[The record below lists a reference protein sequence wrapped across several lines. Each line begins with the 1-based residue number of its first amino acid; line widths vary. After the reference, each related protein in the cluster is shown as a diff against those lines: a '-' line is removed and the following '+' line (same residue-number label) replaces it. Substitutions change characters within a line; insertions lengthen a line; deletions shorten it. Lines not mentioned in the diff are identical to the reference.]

1 MTQASPV
8 GQATSLFQEQFGSGP
23 TVVVSAPGRVN
34 LIGEHTD
41 YNGGPVL
48 PLAIERRTVVA
59 AGHGEGWAAV
69 SAIDGTVH
77 LLEPDAPSPDSWTAY
92 LTGAIRVLRRRG
104 ITLRGARLAI
114 ASNLPVGMGLSSSA
128 ALSVAAT
135 RALVGLAGNKV
146 SAELIAEVA
155 YLAEHDEVGVPCG
168 RMDQTVIA
176 LARTGSAL
184 LFETGNGAMTQ
195 LPFPGRVWVFET
207 GVSHQLTTGDYNT
220 RRRECQVALRLVRDY
235 GSLVTVLA
243 AIAAEELP
251 ELERMLPPPWK
262 LRLRHVVTEVARTH
276 AAARAL
282 VARDLPSLGRLL
294 LEGHESLRQ
303 NFQSSCAE
311 ADVLVEAAVQH
322 GAWGARLTG
331 AGWGGAV
338 IALIPDEQEA
348 RVAAEVSDDFRQRFG
363 RLPDAW
369 ATKAAA
375 GVRSEKSAIGDRRQS

>member
-1 MTQASPV
+1 VTQASPV

-59 AGHGEGWAAV
+59 AGHGEGWSAV

-77 LLEPDAPSPDSWTAY
+77 LIEPDAPSSDSWTAY
-92 LTGAIRVLRRRG
+92 LTGVIRVLRKHG
-104 ITLRGARLAI
+104 VTLRGARLAI

-128 ALSVAAT
+128 ALSVAMT
-135 RALVGLAGNKV
+135 RALVGLAGNKM
-146 SAELIAEVA
+146 AGELIAEVA
-155 YLAEHDEVGVPCG
+155 YLAEHDEVGMQCG

-176 LARTGSAL
+176 LARPGSAL
-184 LFETGNGAMTQ
+184 LFETGNGSMTHV
-195 LPFPGRVWVFET
+195 PFPGRVWVFET
-207 GVSHQLTTGDYNT
+207 GVSHRLVGGDFNK
-220 RRRECQVALRLVRDY
+220 RRRECEIALRLVRDY

-243 AIAAEELP
+243 AITPEDLP
-251 ELERMLPPPWK
+251 EIERMMPPPWK

-276 AAARAL
+276 SAAKAL
-282 VARDLPSLGRLL
+282 AAHDLATLGRLL
-294 LEGHESLRQ
+294 VEGHESLRQ
-303 NFQSSCAE
+303 DFQSSCAE
-311 ADVLVEAAVQH
+311 ADFLVEAAVQH

-338 IALIPDEQEA
+338 IALIPEEREA
-348 RVAAEVSDDFRQRFG
+348 RITAEVSEAFREAYG
-363 RLPDAW
+363 RAPTIW

-375 GVRSEKSAIGDRRQS
+375 GVRSEK

>member
-1 MTQASPV
+1 VTQVSPV

-77 LLEPDAPSPDSWTAY
+77 LLDPNAPSSDSWTAY
-92 LTGAIRVLRRRG
+92 LTGAIRVLRRRD
-104 ITLRGARLAI
+104 LAPRGARLAI
-114 ASNLPVGMGLSSSA
+114 ASSLPIGMGLSSSA
-128 ALSVAAT
+128 ALSVAVT
-135 RALVGLAGNKV
+135 RALVGLAGHKV
-146 SAELIAEVA
+146 PLELIADVA
-155 YLAEHDEVGVPCG
+155 YQAEHDEAGVQCG

-176 LARTGSAL
+176 LARPGSAL
-184 LFETGNGAMTQ
+184 LFEAGNGTMTHV
-195 LPFPGRVWVFET
+195 PFPGRVCVFET
-207 GVSHQLTTGDYNT
+207 GVSHQLTNSEYNT
-220 RRRECQVALRLVRDY
+220 RRRECRVALRLVRDY

-243 AIAAEELP
+243 AITPEELP
-251 ELERMLPPPWK
+251 EIERMMPAPWR

-282 VARDLPSLGRLL
+282 AARDLPALGRLL
-294 LEGHESLRQ
+294 VEGHESLRQ
-303 NFQSSCAE
+303 HFLSSCAE
-311 ADVLVEAAVQH
+311 ADFLVEAALRR

-338 IALIPDEQEA
+338 IALIPPEREA
-348 RVAAEVSDDFRQRFG
+348 RVIAEVSEAYREAYG
-363 RLPDAW
+363 RAPNIW

-375 GVRSEKSAIGDRRQS
+375 GVRSEK